1 MNEKDDA
8 VRVKLADKIAHWVR
22 EEGPLTTK
30 ISTLK
35 LVKRSAPTEA
45 TSYLHEPS
53 VCVIAQR
60 AKRVMLGEEVYVYDE
75 HHYLITS
82 VDLPV
87 VSQVIDATKKKPY
100 LGLVLEIKRQDILK
114 MVADKNLPSPSR
126 KSRVNKG
133 MAVGKISLPLLDAMI
148 RLINLLDTPEDIPML
163 APMIQ
168 QEILYRLLTGEQGPR
183 LLQVA
188 AAGSNSEQIAKA
200 VDWLK
205 KNFSSP
211 LKIDDLAAH
220 SGMSTS
226 SFHQHFRSL
235 TAMTPLQYQKRLRL
249 NEARQLMLMKRLDAG
264 TAGFQVGYESQSQF
278 SREYSR
284 FFGAPP
290 SRDIKNLRELVPLPN
305 TLQRQEAR

>member
-1 MNEKDDA
+1 MVKTSDA
-8 VRVKLADKIAHWVR
+8 VRAKLSEKIANRVKD
-22 EEGPLTTK
+22 EGPLITE
-30 ISTLK
+30 IPTLK

-53 VCVIAQR
+53 ICFIAQG

-75 HHYLITS
+75 HHYLVTS

-87 VSQVIDATKKKPY
+87 TGQVTDATNQKPY
-100 LGLVLEIKRQDILK
+100 FGLVLEIKKNDILQ
-114 MVADKNLPSPSR
+114 MVADNDLPSPTR
-126 KSRVNKG
+126 ATQVNKG
-133 MAVGKISLPLLDAMI
+133 MAVGKISLPILDAII
-148 RLINLLDTPEDIPML
+148 RLINLLDTPRDIPML

-183 LLQVA
+183 LLQTAVV
-188 AAGSNSEQIAKA
+188 GSNSEQITKA

-205 KNFSSP
+205 SNFRSP
-211 LKIDDLAAH
+211 LKVDDLAAY

-249 NEARQLMLMKRLDAG
+249 NEARQLMLLKRLDAG

-284 FFGAPP
+284 LFGSPP
-290 SRDIKNLRELVPLPN
+290 SRDIKNLREMVPLQD
-305 TLQRQEAR
+305 TFDRQEAR